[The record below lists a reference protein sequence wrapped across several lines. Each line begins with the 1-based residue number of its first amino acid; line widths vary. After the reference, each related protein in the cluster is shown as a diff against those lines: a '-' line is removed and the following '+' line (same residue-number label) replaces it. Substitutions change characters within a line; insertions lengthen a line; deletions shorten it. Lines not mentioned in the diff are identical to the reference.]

1 MHITPIT
8 FGSINQTYISAG
20 QPPCKVDAP
29 RNQFQICSPLPSW
42 TINTSL
48 LRTPFYS
55 ISPWNGR
62 INGKLD
68 GFRWFPV
75 KIFPPIHEF
84 HPNFPGSGR
93 KPNIGPYRVKR
104 RADLGRS
111 SGDSAG
117 PIATMSC
124 DLAHAYIYIY
134 IYIWLVVW
142 NMNFIFP

>member
-1 MHITPIT
+1 M
-8 FGSINQTYISAG
+8 GNSMVS
-20 QPPCKVDAP
+20 
-29 RNQFQICSPLPSW
+29 
-42 TINTSL
+42 
-48 LRTPFYS
+48 
-55 ISPWNGR
+55 
-62 INGKLD
+62 D
-68 GFRWFPV
+68 GFRLRFSRQSM
-75 KIFPPIHEF
+75 EF

-104 RADLGRS
+104 RADLDRS

-134 IYIWLVVW
+134 IWLVVW